1 MSRRRDHHALVRWLW
16 TSGRIDARLGR
27 VALLPVA
34 ALWWLVSS
42 VRVWGYRVGL
52 FASHPLPLPS
62 VAIGN
67 LSVGGSGKTPLAGW
81 VAAHYAAQ
89 GWRAGILLRGVGG
102 DEVLEH
108 REHLPEAI
116 VEPDPDR
123 VRAGHRALA
132 AGADVLVLDD
142 AYQRLDT
149 RRDCNL
155 CVVSAE
161 TAHTARWVL
170 PAGPW
175 REGRGALAR
184 ADGLIITR
192 KRADLAVAEALADHL
207 AARVRGPVAIAA
219 LQLTHLEGLRS
230 GAVQPIA
237 ALAGRRVIAACAIA
251 DPTTFVKQLQRSGA
265 LVQAESWPDHHA
277 FGPEDVAWLLH
288 AINRA
293 DFVVMTAKDAV
304 KVRPLWPEQAP
315 EPLVARLGITFD
327 RGEDALRDLLDR
339 VGPGPRSQSPTQ

>member
-1 MSRRRDHHALVRWLW
+1 MNRRRDRHAVIRWLW
-16 TSGRIDARLGR
+16 TSDRLDARLGR
-27 VALLPVA
+27 TALLPVA
-34 ALWWLVSS
+34 ALWWV
-42 VRVWGYRVGL
+42 VGRFRAWAYRVGL

-81 VAAHYAAQ
+81 VAAHYTAR
-89 GWRAGILLRGVGG
+89 GWRPGILLRGVGG

-108 REHLPEAI
+108 RERLPEAI

-123 VRAGHRALA
+123 VRAAHRAVA
-132 AGADVLVLDD
+132 AGAEVLVLDD

-155 CVVSAE
+155 CVISAE
-161 TAHTARWVL
+161 TTHTAPWVL

-175 REGRGALAR
+175 REDHGALGR

-192 KRADLAVAEALADHL
+192 KRADLAVAEALADRL
-207 AARVRGPVAIAA
+207 AARVDGPVAIAS
-219 LQLTHLEGLRS
+219 LLPVRLEGLRS
-230 GAVQPIA
+230 GTAHPIDL
-237 ALAGRRVIAACAIA
+237 LAGRRVIAACAIA
-251 DPTTFVKQLQRSGA
+251 DPTTFAKQLQRAGA
-265 LVQAESWPDHHA
+265 LVQVESWQDHHA
-277 FGPEDVAWLLH
+277 FEAEDIAWLLH
-288 AINRA
+288 AVTRA

-304 KVRPLWPEQAP
+304 KVRPLWPTQAP

-327 RGEDALRDLLDR
+327 RGEDALRAMLDR
-339 VGPGPRSQSPTQ
+339 VGPAARTQSSTP